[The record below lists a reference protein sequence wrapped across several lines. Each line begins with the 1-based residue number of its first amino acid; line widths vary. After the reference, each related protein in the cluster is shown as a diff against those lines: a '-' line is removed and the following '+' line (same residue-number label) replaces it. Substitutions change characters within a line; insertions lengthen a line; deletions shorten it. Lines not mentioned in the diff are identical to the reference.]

1 MAEMTNE
8 KTAINGRLLKHFRFV
23 PRLGRQR
30 NQGFLIQLQGL
41 ARGKGMEVRERL
53 IEKNLASR
61 IPDQTLR
68 PPAVLKKLDLRQ
80 S

>member
-1 MAEMTNE
+1 
-8 KTAINGRLLKHFRFV
+8 
-23 PRLGRQR
+23 
-30 NQGFLIQLQGL
+30 
-41 ARGKGMEVRERL
+41 MEVRERL
-53 IEKNLASR
+53 IEKNLAFR